1 MCSAQGRTAPKPVLN
16 RPSHGRSDPSVRLWS
31 RWKHS
36 LRSWCPEVEILF
48 PTASSMRTG
57 RGCLRLLLLYP
68 LPLSTLCSRNISCC
82 QRQRPVLQPVEC
94 NSVLVTNI
102 ARHASGHCGNSIQ
115 RQSPVSKV
123 SPPSWPAPVI
133 PSQPL
138 GSSDTEVVKSLNRS
152 PRLPNSN
159 SSSFPSNPR
168 AAWSGA
174 SRRRLYST
182 RIMHRHTSVQATSG
196 SEADGRGLLL

>member
-1 MCSAQGRTAPKPVLN
+1 MCNAQGRTAPKPVLN

-57 RGCLRLLLLYP
+57 RGCLRLLLLYL

-82 QRQRPVLQPVEC
+82 QMQRPVLQLVEC
-94 NSVLVTNI
+94 NSVLVTNLGTHL
-102 ARHASGHCGNSIQ
+102 ATAVTPCNNSH
-115 RQSPVSKV
+115 RFLTVTPAVSH
-123 SPPSWPAPVI
+123 
-133 PSQPL
+133 Q
-138 GSSDTEVVKSLNRS
+138 
-152 PRLPNSN
+152 
-159 SSSFPSNPR
+159 NPR

-174 SRRRLYST
+174 QKA
-182 RIMHRHTSVQATSG
+182 II
-196 SEADGRGLLL
+196 